1 MFAGHKYITNSAV
14 TTEGAAQP
22 FSQGLSLLSL
32 SGGGGGG
39 GQERET
45 LGTRLGA
52 TQILVILDD
61 VL

>member
-39 GQERET
+39 GAGERDPGNEVGSYADT
-45 LGTRLGA
+45 CHT
-52 TQILVILDD
+52 
-61 VL
+61 